1 MSSSHGCIL
10 LNHTKGAFHL
20 GLQSYIATQQNIMIM
35 IMGVYVKFNYQ
46 LQRGQLFTFT
56 QWKLLLF
63 PFQFSYRCKIKFTL

>member
-46 LQRGQLFTFT
+46 LQREQLFTFT
-56 QWKLLLF
+56 Q
-63 PFQFSYRCKIKFTL
+63 